1 MTQTTPPETPEP
13 TPERPVGT
21 PAPQAGMPK
30 WLIYGFA
37 VKLALVVVITVGVMW
52 WAGVFG

>member
-1 MTQTTPPETPEP
+1 MTQPPEQFPEP
-13 TPERPVGT
+13 NPN
-21 PAPQAGMPK
+21 AGMPK

-37 VKLALVVVITVGVMW
+37 VKLVLVVAITVGVMW

>member
-1 MTQTTPPETPEP
+1 MTEQRKPE
-13 TPERPVGT
+13 
-21 PAPQAGMPK
+21 AGMPK

-37 VKLALVVVITVGVMW
+37 VKLMLVVAITVGVMW